1 LKKAAFG
8 RPMDEKEA
16 RLSSRNIVHRDIKPK
31 NIMIS
36 ARSIA
41 ISLEIGFED
50 EMHRIFLHPD
60 LIGRI
65 LIGMTNARGGHD
77 NVSVSL
83 LTHIG

>member
-1 LKKAAFG
+1 
-8 RPMDEKEA
+8 
-16 RLSSRNIVHRDIKPK
+16 
-31 NIMIS
+31 MIS

-41 ISLEIGFED
+41 ISLKIGFED

-77 NVSVSL
+77 NASVSL

>member
-1 LKKAAFG
+1 MRRKRAPLLEKYSSQRYKA
-8 RPMDEKEA
+8 EKH
-16 RLSSRNIVHRDIKPK
+16 N
-31 NIMIS
+31 IS

-41 ISLEIGFED
+41 ISLKIGFKD